1 MEYWN
6 IMIKTA
12 KDLLLE
18 AQERQSKYA
27 NQHRRHE
34 EFNLE
39 DKVLL
44 STHNIE
50 SPVDKQR
57 TIKKLS

>member
-1 MEYWN
+1 
-6 IMIKTA
+6 MIKTA

-18 AQERQSKYA
+18 AQDRQSKYA
-27 NQHRRHE
+27 NQHRRFE

-50 SPVDKQR
+50 TPVDK
-57 TIKKLS
+57 